1 MLLHSYSGFIVSLGI
16 IKDCN
21 SLSVPGPAAF
31 EPLDLKLFS
40 DGITAITQYRRIS
53 ISHYNAHIIKKKEGI
68 LQIWNTKHLHS
79 SLFLYCLQHLQLN
92 CLTAYTALR
101 QLSELF
107 HKIPYSVSPASLLI
121 NSICSRIFFS
131 YPFSDGS

>member
-1 MLLHSYSGFIVSLGI
+1 MFLLLIYKNKQKI
-16 IKDCN
+16 
-21 SLSVPGPAAF
+21 
-31 EPLDLKLFS
+31 
-40 DGITAITQYRRIS
+40 Y
-53 ISHYNAHIIKKKEGI
+53 IIKKKEGI